1 MTSRNRDGDHSLG
14 MDRPITRRQFINGVS
29 VAVTGS
35 LLSSPWLKA
44 YGVPGSPFQFAPEK
58 DPGYYPPA
66 LTGLRGS
73 QEGAW
78 EIGHA
83 MRDGETWDAIGQEA
97 DTGESYDLVVVG
109 GGISGLAAA
118 YFCRKAAGPQARTLV
133 LDNHDD
139 FGGHARRNEF
149 KHGNRLVIGCGGT
162 VYIDTPSSY
171 SPESI
176 GLIRELGIDVNR
188 VYQYFDDDFY
198 SSLNLGR
205 GVFFDKETFGVDR
218 LVVRGDSTLAE
229 FAAQTPLNPTAQKDL
244 VRLSEGKKDYMPGL
258 TSDEKKERLTKI
270 SYRDYIRNYVKVD
283 PQVITYLQN
292 RTHSL
297 FGAGI
302 EAAPAL
308 DCWGLGYPGFQGLNL
323 EKGPYPGMSLTTVPR
338 GTPGEPYVFHFP
350 DGCGSIS
357 RLLVRALIPESAPGN
372 TMEDI
377 VTARLNYARLDEDG
391 QPVRIRLNST
401 VVRALHRGDPQSAK
415 EVEVTYIRG
424 GKAQRVRAKTCILA
438 CWNSV
443 IPHLCPEMPEKQ
455 KTALVYGVKVPLV
468 YTNVMI
474 RNWTSF
480 QKLGVSS
487 VSCPGGFHTGFSLD
501 IPVSMGDYQFA
512 RTPEDPMV
520 LSMIRT
526 PCSPGLPLREQYR
539 AGREELLVME
549 FETFEREIRDQ
560 LGRAL
565 STGGFD
571 PARDIEGI
579 TVNRW
584 PHGYAYEYNSLWDP
598 IWPEEKQP
606 CVIGRKPFG
615 RISIANSDAAAF
627 AYVNPAIDQ
636 AYRAVQE
643 VLKKA

>member
-1 MTSRNRDGDHSLG
+1 MSSRSRGRDRTLG
-14 MDRPITRRQFINGVS
+14 MDRSITRRDFINGVG
-29 VAVTGS
+29 VAVGGS
-35 LLSSPWLKA
+35 LISSPWLEA
-44 YGVPGSPFQFAPEK
+44 LGVPSPFQFAPEK
-58 DPGYYPPA
+58 DPRYYPPA

-78 EIGHA
+78 EVGHA
-83 MRDGETWDAIGQEA
+83 MRDGETWDDIGAEA
-97 DTGESYDLVVVG
+97 DTGEVYDLVVVG

-118 YFCRKAAGPQARTLV
+118 YFYQKAAGPRARILV

-149 KHGNRLVIGCGGT
+149 RHGNDVVIGYGGT
-162 VYIDTPSSY
+162 QSIDTPSSY
-171 SPESI
+171 SPEAI
-176 GLIRELGIDVNR
+176 GLIRELGIDVDR
-188 VYQYFDDDFY
+188 FHKYFDRDLY

-218 LVVRGDSTLAE
+218 LVVRGKLSRKE
-229 FAAQTPLNPTAQKDL
+229 FAARSPLNESAQKDL
-244 VRLSEGKKDYMPGL
+244 VRLYEDKKDYMPGL
-258 TSDEKKERLTKI
+258 TSDEKKARLTKT
-270 SYRDYIRNYVKVD
+270 SYRDFIRDYVKVD
-283 PQVITYLQN
+283 PQIITYLQT

-297 FGAGI
+297 FGVGP
-302 EAAPAL
+302 EAVPAL

-338 GTPGEPYVFHFP
+338 GKPGEPYIFHFP
-350 DGCGSIS
+350 DGCGTIP
-357 RLLVRALIPESAPGN
+357 RLLVRAMIPASAPGK

-377 VTARLNYARLDEDG
+377 VTARLDYARLDEDG
-391 QPVRIRLNST
+391 LPVRIRLNST
-401 VVRALHRGDPQSAK
+401 VVRARHLGDRSSAK
-415 EVEVTYIRG
+415 EVEIIYIRG
-424 GKAQRVRAKTCILA
+424 GKAQRVRSKTCVLA

-443 IPHLCPEMPEKQ
+443 IPHLCPEISEKQ
-455 KTALVYGVKVPLV
+455 KEALVYGVKVPLV

-480 QKLGVSS
+480 QKLGISNVT
-487 VSCPGGFHTGFSLD
+487 CPGGFHLGFGLD
-501 IPVSMGDYQFA
+501 FPVSMGDYQFS

-520 LSMIRT
+520 LHMTKT
-526 PCSPGLPLREQYR
+526 PCSPGLSAREQYR
-539 AGREELLVME
+539 VGREELLVME

-584 PHGYAYEYNSLWDP
+584 PHGYAYEYNSLYDP
-598 IWPEEKQP
+598 NWPEEEQP
-606 CVIGRKPFG
+606 CVVGRKAFG

-627 AYVNPAIDQ
+627 AYVDPAIDQ

-643 VLKKA
+643 VLQKS